1 MIIEE
6 AKKKIGRL
14 KMVFLDVFSI
24 NNKAQ
29 SLYKKLGF
37 KEVGH
42 FPKTILYRDKYINDI
57 KIY

>member
-1 MIIEE
+1 
-6 AKKKIGRL
+6 
-14 KMVFLDVFSI
+14 MVFLDVFSI